1 MVFTTAYDQFALQA
15 FQALALDYLLKPVGD
30 EALARVFAK
39 LASLRRQLA
48 PDAARLAAVLD
59 GLRPAPAYRQ
69 RLVGERDGGSV
80 VLPVRQLAWVVSLD
94 KASVAVASDGRR
106 CTIDQPLAEL
116 EAQLDPRQ
124 FFRANRQLLVAAE
137 ALRGFAAAG
146 RGRLRLQLH
155 PEPGFDVVVSQD
167 RAGLFRAWVG

>member
-1 MVFTTAYDQFALQA
+1 M
-15 FQALALDYLLKPVGD
+15 
-30 EALARVFAK
+30 
-39 LASLRRQLA
+39 
-48 PDAARLAAVLD
+48 
-59 GLRPAPAYRQ
+59 
-69 RLVGERDGGSV
+69 
-80 VLPVRQLAWVVSLD
+80 SLD

-137 ALRGFAAAG
+137 ALRGFTAAG